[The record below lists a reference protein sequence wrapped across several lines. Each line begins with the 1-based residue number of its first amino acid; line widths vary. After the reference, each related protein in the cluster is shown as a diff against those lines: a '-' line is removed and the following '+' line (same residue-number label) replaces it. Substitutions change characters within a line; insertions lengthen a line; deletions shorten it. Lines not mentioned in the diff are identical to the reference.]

1 VIIDFHSHFVP
12 EAIVRRNLPAGEGR
26 TTTYVRG
33 VPAQTMHVRLGDMP
47 VRLAAMDQAGID
59 AAVLSAPLPH
69 ASLAD
74 CREINDDLSQQAQ
87 AHPGRLHPLAHVPPL
102 GGPEALAELERCAG
116 ELGFRGVLLWT
127 DVGGEPLD
135 SRALWP
141 FYERVAA
148 LGLFIF
154 IHPTL
159 LPIGAEYMAEHDLA
173 RAVGREF
180 GLVLAL
186 ARLTVG
192 GVMDAFPT
200 LRICLSHCAGGA
212 LPLVGRLRGYF
223 DRDEMGT
230 ANDPKQGTR
239 LARPLEEYLRT
250 LYYDTG
256 GFFGDLTP
264 VYASLLVVPP
274 SQILFGT
281 DYPQEIRSGEGK
293 RAFVQALQTM
303 DLPAADR
310 DAILGDNALR
320 LLGR

>member
-1 VIIDFHSHFVP
+1 
-12 EAIVRRNLPAGEGR
+12 
-26 TTTYVRG
+26 
-33 VPAQTMHVRLGDMP
+33 
-47 VRLAAMDQAGID
+47 
-59 AAVLSAPLPH
+59 VLSAPLPQ

-87 AHPGRLHPLAHVPPL
+87 AHAGRLHPLAHVPPL
-102 GGPEALAELERCAG
+102 GGPQALAELERCAG

-200 LRICLSHCAGGA
+200 LRICLSHCAGGV

-293 RAFVQALQTM
+293 RAFVQALQAM

-310 DAILGDNALR
+310 EAILGGNALR

>member
-1 VIIDFHSHFVP
+1 MIIDFHSHFVP
-12 EAIVRRNLPAGEGR
+12 EAIVQRNLPPGEGR
-26 TTTYVRG
+26 TTLYVRG
-33 VPAQTMHVRLGDMP
+33 VPAQTMHTRLGDMP
-47 VRLAAMDQAGID
+47 ARLAAMDLAGID

-69 ASLAD
+69 ATLAD
-74 CREINDDLSQQAQ
+74 CREINDDLHRQAQ

-102 GGPEALAELERCAG
+102 GGSEALAELDRCAG
-116 ELGFRGVLLWT
+116 ALGFKGVLLWS

-173 RAVGREF
+173 RTVGREF

-223 DRDEMGT
+223 DRDGMGT
-230 ANDPKQGTR
+230 AADPTQGTR
-239 LARPLEEYLRT
+239 LTRPLEDYLRA

-256 GFFGDLTP
+256 GFFGDLTA

-281 DYPQEIRSGEGK
+281 DYPQEIRTGEGK
-293 RAFVQALQTM
+293 RDMVRAIQTM

-310 DAILGDNALR
+310 DAILSGNAAR
-320 LLGR
+320 LLGL